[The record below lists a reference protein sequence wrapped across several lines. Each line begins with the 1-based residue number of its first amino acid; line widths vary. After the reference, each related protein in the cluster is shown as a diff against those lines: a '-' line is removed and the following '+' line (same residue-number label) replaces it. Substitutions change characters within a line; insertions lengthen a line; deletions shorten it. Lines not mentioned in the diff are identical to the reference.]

1 MNKSSQDNLTTLRSN
16 SGVFLALDI
25 GGTKIAGGIV
35 TADGGLLYRATVP
48 TEAAQGSDR
57 IIVNASKLARELL
70 QSHQEVSQIPVVALG
85 VGSVGQIDFAS
96 GRIVLATSALP
107 GWAGTCLKSAL
118 GAELGL
124 PTFVE
129 NDANAAAYGEY
140 RAGAARGYR
149 HVVCLTLG
157 TGIGGGVITDG
168 ELLRG
173 ATGGAAE
180 LGHVAVELGG
190 ELCPCGR
197 RGCLEAYS
205 SGSALLRYAKTRL
218 ESLPAGTASV
228 LAGHPSLTG
237 AVIFDAAASGDNLAR
252 DIVERFCR
260 YLANGLV
267 SFQFAFDPECF
278 VLGGGVS
285 SVGESLLEGI
295 RCALPEQDR
304 HIRLLLASLGNDAGL
319 IGAALLARDSLE
331 RSATSGVIRLVE

>member
-1 MNKSSQDNLTTLRSN
+1 MPPEGFTD
-16 SGVFLALDI
+16 SG
-25 GGTKIAGGIV
+25 
-35 TADGGLLYRATVP
+35 
-48 TEAAQGSDR
+48 
-57 IIVNASKLARELL
+57 
-70 QSHQEVSQIPVVALG
+70 VALG

-96 GRIVLATSALP
+96 GCVVLATSALP
-107 GWAGTCLKSAL
+107 GWAGTSLKSAL

-140 RAGAARGYR
+140 RVGAARGFR

-157 TGIGGGVITDG
+157 TGIGGGVIADG

-218 ESLPAGTASV
+218 ESFPAGTASA
-228 LAGHPSLTG
+228 LSGHSSLTG
-237 AVIFDAAASGDNLAR
+237 PVIFDAAASGDYLAR

-285 SVGESLLEGI
+285 SVGELLLEGI
-295 RCALPEQDR
+295 RRALPEQDR

-319 IGAALLARDSLE
+319 IGAALLARDSL
-331 RSATSGVIRLVE
+331 

>member
-1 MNKSSQDNLTTLRSN
+1 MDKQSHESTRRE

-35 TADGGLLYRATVP
+35 NADGVLLQRATIS
-48 TEAAQGSDR
+48 TEAAQGADHV
-57 IIVNASKLARELL
+57 IANASKLARTLL
-70 QSHQEVSQIPVVALG
+70 RSHHEVSGLPVLALG
-85 VGSVGQIDFAS
+85 VGSVGQMDFAS
-96 GRIVLATSALP
+96 GRVALATSALP
-107 GWAGTCLKSAL
+107 GWAGTCLNSAFS
-118 GAELGL
+118 AELGL

-140 RAGAARGYR
+140 RVGVARGYR

-157 TGIGGGVITDG
+157 TGIGGGVIADG
-168 ELLRG
+168 QLLRG

-180 LGHVAVELGG
+180 LGHVAVELDG

-205 SGSALLRYAKTRL
+205 SGSALLRYTKTCL
-218 ESLPAGTASV
+218 ESSQAGTTSELASQ
-228 LAGHPSLTG
+228 PNLTG
-237 AVIFDAAASGDNLAR
+237 PVIFDAAARGDRLAQ
-252 DIVERFCR
+252 DVVKRFCR
-260 YLANGLV
+260 YLAKGLV

-285 SVGESLLEGI
+285 SVGELLLEGI
-295 RCALPEQDR
+295 RRALPEQDR

-319 IGAALLARDSLE
+319 IGAALLARDSL
-331 RSATSGVIRLVE
+331 

>member
-1 MNKSSQDNLTTLRSN
+1 MNETSQDNLANLTSGV
-16 SGVFLALDI
+16 GVFLALDI

-35 TADGGLLYRATVP
+35 NAEGGLLKRATVP
-48 TEAAQGSDR
+48 TEAAQGPDR
-57 IIVNASKLARELL
+57 IIANASKLARDLL
-70 QSHQEVSQIPVVALG
+70 QSHQEVSPIPVVALG

-96 GRIVLATSALP
+96 GRVVLATSALP

-157 TGIGGGVITDG
+157 TGIGGGVIADG

-180 LGHVAVELGG
+180 LGHVAVELNG

-205 SGSALLRYAKTRL
+205 SGSALLRYANDRL
-218 ESLPAGTASV
+218 ASLQAGPPSE
-228 LAGHPSLTG
+228 LAGYPSLTG
-237 AVIFDAAASGDNLAR
+237 GIVFDAAARGDQLAQ

-260 YLANGLV
+260 YLGAGLV

-285 SVGESLLEGI
+285 SVGELLLEGI
-295 RCALPEQDR
+295 RRALPEQDR

-319 IGAALLARDSLE
+319 IGAALLARDSL
-331 RSATSGVIRLVE
+331 

>member
-1 MNKSSQDNLTTLRSN
+1 MDKELQEKTQRE

-35 TADGGLLYRATVP
+35 NAEGSLLQCATVS
-48 TEAAQGSDR
+48 TEAAHGPDHV
-57 IIVNASKLARELL
+57 IANASKLARTILRN
-70 QSHQEVSQIPVVALG
+70 HREVSGLPVLALG

-96 GRIVLATSALP
+96 GRVVLATSALP
-107 GWAGTCLKSAL
+107 GWAGTCLKSVFS
-118 GAELGL
+118 AELGL

-140 RAGAARGYR
+140 RVGAARGYR

-157 TGIGGGVITDG
+157 TGIGGGVIADG
-168 ELLRG
+168 QLLRG

-180 LGHVAVELGG
+180 LGHVAVELDG

-205 SGSALLRYAKTRL
+205 SGSALVRYTKTCL
-218 ESLPAGTASV
+218 ESSQAGTTSE
-228 LAGHPSLTG
+228 LTNCPHLTG
-237 AVIFDAAASGDNLAR
+237 PVIFDAAARGDRLAQEV
-252 DIVERFCR
+252 VERFCR
-260 YLANGLV
+260 YLAQGLV

-285 SVGESLLEGI
+285 SVGALLLEGI
-295 RCALPEQDR
+295 RRALPEQNR

-319 IGAALLARDSLE
+319 IGAALLARDGL
-331 RSATSGVIRLVE
+331 

>member
-1 MNKSSQDNLTTLRSN
+1 LNCLFQDEHDVKVTNLIEPSGT
-16 SGVFLALDI
+16 GVFLALDI
-25 GGTKIAGGIV
+25 GGTQIAGGIV
-35 TADGGLLYRATVP
+35 NAEGGLLQRATVP
-48 TEAAQGSDR
+48 TEAAQGPDR
-57 IIVNASKLARELL
+57 VIANASKLARELL
-70 QSHQEVSQIPVVALG
+70 QSHQQASRIPVLALG
-85 VGSVGQIDFAS
+85 VGSVGQIDYAS
-96 GRIVLATSALP
+96 GRVVLATSALP

-157 TGIGGGVITDG
+157 TGIGGGVIADG
-168 ELLRG
+168 RLLRG

-180 LGHVAVELGG
+180 LGHIAVELDG

-205 SGSALLRYAKTRL
+205 SGSALLRYARSRL
-218 ESLPAGTASV
+218 ESLPAGTASE
-228 LAGHPSLTG
+228 LASHPNLTG
-237 AVIFDAAASGDNLAR
+237 PVIFDAGASGDCLAR
-252 DIVERFCR
+252 NIVERFCR
-260 YLANGLV
+260 YLAKGLV

-285 SVGESLLEGI
+285 SVGDLLLEGI
-295 RCALPEQDR
+295 RNGLPQSDR

-319 IGAALLARDSLE
+319 IGAALLAKDSL
-331 RSATSGVIRLVE
+331 

>member
-1 MNKSSQDNLTTLRSN
+1 MNKTSQDLTTLPSGP
-16 SGVFLALDI
+16 GVFLSLDI

-35 TADGGLLYRATVP
+35 NAEGGIVQCATIP
-48 TEAAQGSDR
+48 TEAALGPDR
-57 IIVNASKLARELL
+57 IIANASKLARDLL
-70 QSHQEVSQIPVVALG
+70 QSHQQVSPVPVVALG

-96 GRIVLATSALP
+96 GRVVLATSALP
-107 GWAGTCLKSAL
+107 GWAGTCLKSAF

-157 TGIGGGVITDG
+157 TGIGGGVIADG
-168 ELLRG
+168 QLLRG

-180 LGHVAVELGG
+180 LGHVAVELDG

-205 SGSALLRYAKTRL
+205 SGSALLCYAKNRL
-218 ESLPAGTASV
+218 EFLPSGTASV
-228 LAGHPSLTG
+228 LAGHPSLSG
-237 AVIFDAAASGDNLAR
+237 PVIFDAAARGDQLAQ

-260 YLANGLV
+260 YLAKGLV

-285 SVGESLLEGI
+285 SVGELLLEGI
-295 RCALPEQDR
+295 RRVLPKQDR

-319 IGAALLARDSLE
+319 IGAALLARDSL
-331 RSATSGVIRLVE
+331 